1 MVAINNKLI
10 TIGLSFIFLY
20 LVGARAYAEKP
31 YSATIYNN
39 TNQNWTVNFI
49 FPNDN
54 DDWGGGLDSQSECV
68 ENVPCLIFPHR
79 QKRIF
84 YTNHDKWFKG
94 TVTIIDDHELAKSFG
109 ITTYYWSSWL
119 FGPLQPVIRYL
130 SPYKFSDTPWIED
143 ENKAATSAIAL
154 NEPSAGEI
162 TIKGD
167 YW

>member
-10 TIGLSFIFLY
+10 TFGLSFIFLY

-94 TVTIIDDHELAKSFG
+94 TVTIIDDHEFAKSFD
-109 ITTYYWSSWL
+109 ITTYYWSAGGLPPTSWIL
-119 FGPLQPVIRYL
+119 EYIT
-130 SPYKFSDTPWIED
+130 PYFFPNTPWIEGG
-143 ENKAATSAIAL
+143 NNAL
-154 NEPSAGEI
+154 PAVSLNDPEKGNI